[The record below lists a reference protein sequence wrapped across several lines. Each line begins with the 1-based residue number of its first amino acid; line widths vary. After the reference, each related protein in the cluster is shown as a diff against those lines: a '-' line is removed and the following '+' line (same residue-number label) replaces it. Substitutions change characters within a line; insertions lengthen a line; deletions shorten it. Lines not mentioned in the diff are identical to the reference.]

1 MKLQVF
7 ETIKEKKKAFDYE
20 QITSFDAV
28 VKKVDEIN
36 ERQKSRPIY
45 FRGQANASWKI
56 YSSAQREWITRELD
70 KQYNDYAAF
79 IRRLLDFSKTNYA
92 LFLKNEC
99 KIVTDISIFSVLQHY
114 GAPTPFVDWTSD
126 YNVALYFASQ
136 TAEQCLGN
144 ELNSFVSIY
153 WLEVGDGPATP
164 NNDLYPLSKVL
175 EDYRQKINVSMQ
187 NLGVSSS
194 QIEQFYKNAT
204 QFSVWGNLPILWIE
218 ESDEDYM
225 KISNHRYDLQNG
237 AFIFNKDSNK
247 SLDEI
252 FDGHELTNIPTQY
265 DGLLLPKIHCI
276 DIHKSVLPKIKKYL
290 NEIHYDAMGLGLN
303 NQNWGEKFF
312 QESLEV

>member
-1 MKLQVF
+1 MKLRVF

-28 VKKVDEIN
+28 WNKVDEIN
-36 ERQKSRPIY
+36 ERQKSRPVY
-45 FRGQANASWKI
+45 FRGQADGSWKI
-56 YSSAQREWITRELD
+56 FSSAQREWITRELD
-70 KQYNDYAAF
+70 KQYNDYAGF
-79 IRRLLDFSKTNYA
+79 IRRLLEFSKTNYA

-99 KIVTDISIFSVLQHY
+99 KIITDISIFSVLQHY

-164 NNDLYPLSKVL
+164 NNDLYPLAKVL
-175 EDYRQKINVSMQ
+175 EEYRQKINVSMQ
-187 NLGVSSS
+187 NLGAPSS

-204 QFSVWGNLPILWIE
+204 QFSEWENFPILWIE

-265 DGLLLPKIHCI
+265 DALLLPKIHCI

-303 NQNWGEKFF
+303 NQNWGEKIF